1 MKVLLCSPYEPVIKE
16 NAGGIA
22 MWAKHIMDYY
32 NGARS
37 DVDVEV
43 LPYNRSIYVHNGL
56 NPVVRIYKGAMDYL
70 GLMRQTRRRIKEERF
85 DVLHLCSS
93 ALLSIIRDYIV
104 MKMARH
110 NGVAGVIHFHCGRIP
125 GLAATNG
132 WRWKI
137 LKKAVKMASAAVVL
151 DEESYNVLISN
162 GFSNVYKI
170 ANPLSNDML
179 QKIDAMRAGV
189 QRVSRRLLFV
199 GHVIP
204 TKGVYELVEACS
216 AIPDVELRLVG
227 RVEERVKDEL
237 LKIASAKGNDWMKLL
252 GEVGHDD
259 VLREMLSC
267 DMFVFPSYTEG
278 FPNVIIEA
286 MACGAPIISTGVG
299 AIPEILG
306 FGSDTEIGVHVPVK
320 DVGSLRKAIVG
331 LIDDVR
337 QKEIFSSR
345 AVEKVC
351 CAYSIAVVWKKILEV
366 WKRSTLDRTV

>member
-32 NGARS
+32 NGAGS

-189 QRVSRRLLFV
+189 QRVPRRLLFV

-216 AIPDVELRLVG
+216 AIPDVELRLLG
-227 RVEERVKDEL
+227 RVEYKVKADL
-237 LKIASAKGNDWMKLL
+237 LVKASARSGEWMTLL
-252 GEVGHDD
+252 GERGHDE

-267 DMFVFPSYTEG
+267 DLFVFPSYTEG
-278 FPNVIIEA
+278 FPNVVLEA
-286 MACGAPIISTGVG
+286 MACGIPVITSAVG
-299 AIPEILG
+299 AIPEMLDSG
-306 FGSDTEIGVHVPVK
+306 RCGVLLQPQDTE
-320 DVGSLRKAIVG
+320 SLRKSIEALV
-331 LIDDVR
+331 DDEER
-337 QKEIFSSR
+337 KSMFSQESR
-345 AVEKVC
+345 IRVKSEYHV
-351 CAYSIAVVWKKILEV
+351 SSVWKQLSSL
-366 WKRSTLDRTV
+366 WKNIR